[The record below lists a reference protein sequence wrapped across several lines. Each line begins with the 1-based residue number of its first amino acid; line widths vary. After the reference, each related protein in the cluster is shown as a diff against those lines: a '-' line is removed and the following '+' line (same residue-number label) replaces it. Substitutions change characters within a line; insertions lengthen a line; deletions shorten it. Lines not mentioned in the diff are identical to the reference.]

1 MLRKLIKFLVKT
13 ILILAAIALLIAAA
27 TAIIDHIASDLHG
40 ELKWEE
46 SPDGNESYLMYR
58 GNRYYSASELLDL
71 TSLETDAQIGWQC
84 VFPFPNFYFYTDG
97 TETPLYI
104 YTVNSVTPRSSTKGI
119 YVRSY
124 CDFKKQ
130 TYIVEGTDIE
140 IVFEQAFTKTRN
152 DTVFHNKHS
161 DVHILLTLKEE
172 PRLEISLYLDQAE
185 DGTWFF
191 VKNGECYVASEEF
204 VSVLRK
210 NNIMD

>member
-13 ILILAAIALLIAAA
+13 ILILAAIALLIVAV

-40 ELKWEE
+40 ELKLEE

-71 TSLETDAQIGWQC
+71 TSLETDVQIGWQYG
-84 VFPFPNFYFYTDG
+84 FPFPNFYFYTDG

-104 YTVNSVTPRSSTKGI
+104 YSVNSGMPRGI
-119 YVRSY
+119 FVRSD

-140 IVFEQAFTKTRN
+140 IVFDQVFTKTRN

-161 DVHILLTLKEE
+161 DVHILLSLKDE
-172 PRLEISLYLDQAE
+172 PRLEISLYLNQAE

-191 VKNGECYVASEEF
+191 VKNGECYVANEEF
-204 VSVLRK
+204 VSVLKK
-210 NNIMD
+210 NDIID